1 MYLCSHV
8 LLWIIYKEEIIMSK
22 EQVLEDISSLIQDID
37 KWINV
42 YKDAMSKEDKLRIA
56 GAQSVL
62 NTYLTAAHQE
72 LSFLHNYIGGLWK
85 DAQGD
90 ELPEY
95 DREVVVF
102 TQDFPNDAGI
112 MAVAIGH
119 RPNPEGWDGKSLSTG
134 KVEHYT
140 PQCYDKGGWNIS
152 SVKYWLDLD
161 LPGEGGSNEQE
172 D

>member
-1 MYLCSHV
+1 M
-8 LLWIIYKEEIIMSK
+8 KQK
-22 EQVLEDISSLIQDID
+22 VLEDIAALIQDID
-37 KWINV
+37 KCV
-42 YKDAMSKEDKLRIA
+42 DKMAKDSSSKDYEAYLDTTERMIKLM
-56 GAQSVL
+56 V
-62 NTYLTAAHQE
+62 AAHQE
-72 LSFLHNYIGGLWK
+72 LSFLYDYIGGLWK

-140 PQCYDKGGWNIS
+140 PQCYDIGGWNIP
-152 SVKYWLDLD
+152 SVKYWLDLS
-161 LPGEGGSNEQE
+161 LPEEGGKDEHS